1 MKGQK
6 LDLANAFKSE
16 IESALLSKRQGRKDL
31 EWSHLER
38 AHILGQFH
46 ALWHLRVHVLMIEY
60 SVRYCNLKELLG
72 QLPRIFL
79 AMPGSITGLA
89 PVGNTGGSDVG
100 IFQAMEIPED
110 LRGYL
115 EVQS

>member
-46 ALWHLRVHVLMIEY
+46 ALWHLRVHFLMIKY
-60 SVRYCNLKELLG
+60 DIRYGNLKG
-72 QLPRIFL
+72 FWKHSVTNHRPPYSLPPRE
-79 AMPGSITGLA
+79 AA
-89 PVGNTGGSDVG
+89 
-100 IFQAMEIPED
+100 
-110 LRGYL
+110 
-115 EVQS
+115 

>member
-6 LDLANAFKSE
+6 LDLVNAFKSE
-16 IESALLSKRQGRKDL
+16 IASALLSKRLGRKDL

-46 ALWHLRVHVLMIEY
+46 ALRHLRVHVLMIEY
-60 SVRYCNLKELLG
+60 SVRHGNLKEFLG

-79 AMPGSITGLA
+79 AVPGSITRLA
-89 PVGNTGGSDVG
+89 PVGNTGGSDDG
-100 IFQAMEIPED
+100 IFQSMEIPED

-115 EVQS
+115 EDQS